1 MPRLRRLMLVGSTV
15 STVVLALALS
25 ATAASA
31 STGHQ
36 LARVRLAA
44 APAVGGR
51 NDYLS
56 GDSCIGRTF
65 CMAVGGYSLSHR
77 TPALSEMFS
86 GGNWVAEPVPS
97 PSAGGNIFA
106 NEVSCASQANCL
118 FVGDHW
124 AGAHGAPANLA
135 EAWNGSAWRIV
146 TTAGPA
152 GAPSSALDDVACPTT
167 RFCLAIGWAGTAGHF
182 QDAAYTWKSSATWR
196 RIAVPKPGRARNSE
210 LGGLAC
216 FDSRNCMAV
225 GNYTSASGRNLPF
238 AARWH
243 DGRWKLLTTP
253 QVPGQ
258 RFTAFQGI
266 SCPTA
271 KQCVAVGNTEDNTRG
286 RFYHAFAEVWTG
298 SKWHI
303 STLSRPASAFIGAS
317 CPARNRC
324 FASGYTFPSRS
335 SVAHPLAESWNGR
348 VWTTQHPVQTS
359 APNPGDTL
367 QHVSCATK
375 SRCEAV
381 GFSYDPS
388 VSNSD
393 RTLAEIWN
401 GHHWRLQSTPI
412 P

>member
-1 MPRLRRLMLVGSTV
+1 MRRLMLVGSTV
-15 STVVLALALS
+15 STLALALALS

-36 LARVRLAA
+36 IARARLAA
-44 APAVGGR
+44 ALTAGGR
-51 NDYLS
+51 NDYLGS
-56 GDSCIGRTF
+56 DSCTSSAF
-65 CMAVGGYSLSHR
+65 CMAVGGYSLNGH

-97 PSAGGNIFA
+97 PSRGGNIFA

-124 AGAHGAPANLA
+124 ARTRGATANLA

-146 TTAGPA
+146 TAAGPA
-152 GAPSSALDDVACPTT
+152 GTPTSGLDDVACPTT
-167 RFCLAIGWAGTAGHF
+167 TFCLVIGWAGTARHF
-182 QDAAYTWKSSATWR
+182 QDAAYAWKNSTTWR
-196 RIAVPKPGRARNSE
+196 RIAVPRPGRARNSE

-225 GNYTSASGRNLPF
+225 GNYTSASGRNVPF

-243 DGRWKLLTTP
+243 DGQWKLLATP
-253 QVPGQ
+253 QVPRQ
-258 RFTAFQGI
+258 RFTDFQGI
-266 SCPTA
+266 SCPAA
-271 KQCVAVGNTEDNTRG
+271 KQCIAVGNTEDNTRG
-286 RFYHAFAEVWTG
+286 KLYHAFAEVWTG
-298 SKWHI
+298 RKWHI
-303 STLSRPASAFIGAS
+303 STLRRAASAFIGAS

-324 FASGYTFPSRS
+324 FASGYTFSAGGSFAR
-335 SVAHPLAESWNGR
+335 PLVESWNGR

-375 SRCEAV
+375 SRCAAV

-388 VSNSD
+388 VSKSD

-401 GHHWRLQSTPI
+401 GHDWRLQSTPN